1 LGKKRGNGVKRG
13 NLVLRTKFHNTI
25 TAMNHTI
32 SVLNELL
39 VSLPIGTNLAML
51 HVFWALLSGQL
62 LASRGALFPA
72 LQAIGLAD
80 EAVRRAWT
88 AIYKGVWQTVV
99 LLELWRKHVE
109 GLPDWKQHEY
119 EGYKPVVADVT
130 AFWRPSLKTCPS
142 KHYHPAAQRALPA
155 VIFGVV
161 GKVGEIQGQRIALP
175 QAFERVH
182 PKDPSEVRLWDDI
195 LKNLH
200 KTLLEDEIVVVDAGV
215 KVRDLQKAGLEQYVV
230 RLANN
235 FTARRNTLPAYCGVG
250 RKPVY
255 GERIRPL
262 PRKYKDKTLTATPP
276 DETQAW
282 DEEGHTIRVE
292 IWRNLVLP
300 DCVPQVHNPTFD
312 VYAIYDPRFEDP
324 WLLATPVVLQPI
336 SVRNMYKDRW
346 PVEQI
351 PLSAKQMIG
360 SHRQFVHAAE
370 TIQRLPELALLAG
383 SILSFLAAT
392 LPATPTGFWDRKPK
406 RTPGRF
412 RRTLA
417 GRPFP
422 KLANLSPRLRK
433 KNSVTA
439 HLPKG
444 CLARCPK
451 IAPASSAPALS

>member
-1 LGKKRGNGVKRG
+1 M
-13 NLVLRTKFHNTI
+13 HHTI
-25 TAMNHTI
+25 TI
-32 SVLNELL
+32 LNELL
-39 VSLPIGTNLAML
+39 EGLPIGTNLALL

-62 LASRGALFPA
+62 LPSRGALFPA
-72 LQAIGLAD
+72 LKASGLED

-88 AIYKGVWQTVV
+88 AVYQGVWHTVI
-99 LLELWRKHVE
+99 LIERWCKHVE
-109 GLPDWKQHEY
+109 GLPEWKQHEY

-130 AFWRPSLKTCPS
+130 AFWRPTLKKCPS
-142 KHYHPAAQRALPA
+142 QHYHPVAQRALPA

-161 GKVGEIQGQRIALP
+161 GKVGEINGQRIALP

-182 PKDPSEVRLWDDI
+182 PKDPSEVRLWRQI
-195 LKNLH
+195 LKNIH
-200 KTLLEDEIVVVDAGV
+200 KTLSADEIVVVDAGV
-215 KVRDLQKAGLEQYVV
+215 KVRNLQEAGLERYVV

-235 FTARRNTLPAYCGVG
+235 FTARRNVRPKYCRKG

-255 GERIRPL
+255 GELIRPL
-262 PRKYKDKTLTATPP
+262 ARKYKDKILTATTP
-276 DETQAW
+276 DETQSW
-282 DEEGHTIRVE
+282 DEDGRTIRVE

-300 DCVPQVHNPTFD
+300 DCVPDTHNPTFD
-312 VYAIYDPRFEDP
+312 VYAIHDPSFDTP

-360 SHRQFVHAAE
+360 SHRQFVHTEE

-383 SILSFLAAT
+383 SMLSFLAAT

-417 GRPFP
+417 GQPFP
-422 KLANLSPRLRK
+422 KVANLSGRLRK
-433 KNSVTA
+433 KNSATA

-444 CLARCPK
+444 CLARMATS
-451 IAPASSAPALS
+451 APTASSTTFC